1 MDNLLYQEL
10 RLRLLLVES
19 KEPKSQIALTRE
31 LGVER
36 GTVKRIMAGSVVRQ
50 KTLVKMF
57 AYVLKKESRGITR
70 LIKRVRKTSALQTDV
85 ALLD

>member
-19 KEPKSQIALTRE
+19 KEPKSQVALTRE

-36 GTVKRIMAGSVVRQ
+36 GTVKRIMAGAAVRQ
-50 KTLVKMF
+50 ETLSKVL
-57 AYVLKKESRGITR
+57 AYVLKKESHGITR
-70 LIKRVRKTSALQTDV
+70 LFTSSGEITHSPKESR
-85 ALLD
+85 